1 MNSAL
6 DALDDRTVAYVV
18 ASQPLFDDLRQVAS
32 QLAGLLVLKA
42 TGSREAS
49 PEHPM
54 LKAARRLFDEVRAR
68 IELAQPTERARPHHA
83 RLREAAE
90 ALAAALAAAGPVLA
104 SAGGADFD
112 TAMTPLRAAYDELQR
127 ASRALPG
134 FRMVAFEQGCCAGHA
149 FSSAST
155 LPT

>member
-1 MNSAL
+1 VTGPP
-6 DALDDRTVAYVV
+6 LDDQTVAYVLE
-18 ASQPLFDDLRQVAS
+18 SQPLFEDLRQVAS

-54 LKAARRLFDEVRAR
+54 LKAAGRLLDEVRAR
-68 IELAQPTERARPHHA
+68 VELTRPTERARPHYA
-83 RLREAAE
+83 RLREAAD
-90 ALAAALAAAGPVLA
+90 ALGAALAAADSVLA
-104 SAGGADFD
+104 SAGDADFD
-112 TAMTPLRAAYDELQR
+112 VAMIPLRAAYDELQR

-149 FSSAST
+149 PSSASSLT
-155 LPT
+155 T